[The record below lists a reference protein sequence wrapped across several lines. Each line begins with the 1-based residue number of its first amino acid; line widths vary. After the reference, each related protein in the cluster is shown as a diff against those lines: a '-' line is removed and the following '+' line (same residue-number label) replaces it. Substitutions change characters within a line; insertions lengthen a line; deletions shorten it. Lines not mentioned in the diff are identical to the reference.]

1 MFKKYKY
8 YIISILIALAVGGL
22 SALATR
28 SNMNVFDEIT
38 KPPLTPPSAAFG
50 IVWTILFVLMGI
62 SSAGVYEALKN
73 DKSMLRVPLSLY
85 AANLA
90 VNFLWS
96 IIFFNMRA
104 FLFAFIWLL
113 LLLAVVLAMI
123 IQFYKVRP
131 WTAYLQ
137 IPYFVWGLFALY
149 LNIAIYVLN

>member
-1 MFKKYKY
+1 MLKKYKP

-22 SALATR
+22 SALATK
-28 SNMNVFDEIT
+28 SSMDIYNQIN
-38 KPPLTPPSAAFG
+38 KPPLSPPSGVFG

-62 SSAGVYEALKN
+62 SSAGIYVACRG
-73 DKSMLRVPLSLY
+73 DKRLLCTPLSLY

-96 IIFFNMRA
+96 IIFFNLRS
-104 FLFAFIWLL
+104 FLFAFVWLL
-113 LLLAVVLAMI
+113 LLLAIVLTMI
-123 IQFYKVRP
+123 IEFYKVLP

-137 IPYFVWGLFALY
+137 IPYFLWGLFALY